1 MTVCR
6 NSAALSIRSYQVR
19 SNVIRLLSVLLG
31 ALPATRLAPYAV
43 FAVLG
48 ALDNID
54 SHPIKG
60 TLGILWGVSGVL
72 GAIGAWLII
81 FDVGSK
87 AKVTRRLVISL
98 VTAGIAAA
106 SVLMIRAFEQLFSS
120 SSADR
125 IFMVCVVAAIGSE
138 PARLPV
144 IDTRFHI

>member
-31 ALPATRLAPYAV
+31 ALPATWLAS
-43 FAVLG
+43 FAVLVVLV
-48 ALDNID
+48 ALDNND
-54 SHPIKG
+54 PIPRTVG
-60 TLGILWGVSGVL
+60 MLWGVSGVL

-81 FDVGSK
+81 FDVGSRTT
-87 AKVTRRLVISL
+87 VTRRLVISL

-106 SVLMIRAFEQLFSS
+106 SVPLIGAFQQLFSS